1 MAEINIIANGLELAV
16 PHGTTLSRLLD
27 MMEEPV
33 RPDIMVEVNRKFVH
47 LKQYSTTTVNEGDNV
62 EVIALDIGG

>member
-33 RPDIMVEVNRKFVH
+33 RPDIMVEVNRKFVPP
-47 LKQYSTTTVNEGDNV
+47 EA
-62 EVIALDIGG
+62 I